1 METEEFVARVIC
13 SIPAREFTI
22 FSDEGKVTKV
32 QCETPEEFQNVLNV
46 CKETQEFI
54 NLEFKY

>member
-1 METEEFVARVIC
+1 METEEFVAKVIC